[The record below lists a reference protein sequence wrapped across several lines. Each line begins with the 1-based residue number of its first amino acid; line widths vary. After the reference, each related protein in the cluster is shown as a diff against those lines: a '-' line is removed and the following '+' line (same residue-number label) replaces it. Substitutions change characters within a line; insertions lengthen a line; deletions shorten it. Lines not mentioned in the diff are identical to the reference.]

1 MGSKGCFE
9 PMSFRPLAIAFSAS
23 CLAQTSDLN
32 AIAKLS
38 GTPDIRGLKTV
49 WLASWGGVT
58 KAHPWANVIV
68 HQTEG
73 PAGSARNGAFEQSK
87 NPTRRGVMVWVETDG
102 TVYWAVPETVV
113 TAHGDGANRNDS
125 KYIDN
130 SKTYHQVVKDNS
142 AGQCLAHPGA
152 GVARAIR
159 YSARPRLRAQLD
171 RLQGCALLRRLCL
184 GDDGKGAG
192 RVTQIAICGASQIG
206 RAIQRRKRR
215 IGRGKSH
222 RGRCGASPAAMQR

>member
-1 MGSKGCFE
+1 MARVLGRRYKSPSVGQRHC
-9 PMSFRPLAIAFSAS
+9 AS
-23 CLAQTSDLN
+23 D
-32 AIAKLS
+32 
-38 GTPDIRGLKTV
+38 RGGRQVQRATARSSNRRTRHGA
-49 WLASWGGVT
+49 ASWCGWRLTAPSTGRCR
-58 KAHPWANVIV
+58 KPSS
-68 HQTEG
+68 Q
-73 PAGSARNGAFEQSK
+73 
-87 NPTRRGVMVWVETDG
+87 PT
-102 TVYWAVPETVV
+102 A
-113 TAHGDGANRNDS
+113 TAPIATTT

-159 YSARPRLRAQLD
+159 YSARPRLCAQLD